1 MKEQEY
7 YNEIKDLIINNETNK
22 SVKNYYINKTDLETK
37 YNIGKMLSEAG
48 KHYGERI
55 IKKYAIRLN
64 NEFGKRYNLTLLK
77 NCRKYYQLFRKSPTV
92 SDKLTWSHYVEM
104 LSYDDIN
111 IINYYIQLV
120 ENNNLSVRELRKRI
134 KSKEY
139 ERLPESTKNKLINN
153 NELNIKDTIP
163 EPIIIPIKDNL
174 KDEINEK
181 YLQSIIVNNISS
193 FMEQLGDGFSFIK
206 NEYKLKIGN
215 NYNYIDILL
224 FNYINNSFVV
234 VELKNT
240 PLKKEH
246 LGQIKVYMNYID
258 NHLKTESQ
266 NNTLGILLVK
276 ENNNYAL
283 YNSAGNIII
292 RNFKLK

>member
-1 MKEQEY
+1 MK
-7 YNEIKDLIINNETNK
+7 INN
-22 SVKNYYINKTDLETK
+22 
-37 YNIGKMLSEAG
+37 
-48 KHYGERI
+48 
-55 IKKYAIRLN
+55 
-64 NEFGKRYNLTLLK
+64 
-77 NCRKYYQLFRKSPTV
+77 
-92 SDKLTWSHYVEM
+92 
-104 LSYDDIN
+104 
-111 IINYYIQLV
+111 YIQLV

-193 FMEQLGDGFSFIK
+193 FIEQLGDGFSFIK

-240 PLKKEH
+240 PLKK
-246 LGQIKVYMNYID
+246 
-258 NHLKTESQ
+258 
-266 NNTLGILLVK
+266 
-276 ENNNYAL
+276 A
-283 YNSAGNIII
+283 AGNFPEGETCLTFVCVFSWIW
-292 RNFKLK
+292 NVLSWMENKNQKQLNL